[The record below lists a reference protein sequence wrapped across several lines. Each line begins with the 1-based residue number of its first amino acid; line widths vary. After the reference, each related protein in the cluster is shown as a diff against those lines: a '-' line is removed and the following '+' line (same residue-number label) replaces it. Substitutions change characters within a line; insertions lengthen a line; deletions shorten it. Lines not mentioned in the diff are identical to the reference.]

1 VVTGPVAVLGLLAL
15 ALLAWSPSGAMVRWR
30 LSGLP
35 GSRVRRTMR
44 PAGEHPRLTPS
55 ARRWLWAV
63 AAGGAVA
70 ALLGGPSG
78 VVLGMALTVGAER
91 LLRRAADD
99 DRQRT
104 ADLARDLPVACELL
118 AVCLGA
124 GVPLGAALNEVGTA
138 LPGPAGRELV
148 RVAGLY
154 RLGAE
159 PRHAWSDV
167 PAQLAPLGRTVVRAG
182 ETGARAVPALH
193 ALATDARST
202 ARAAT
207 DAAVRRAGVW
217 VLAPL
222 GACFLPAFLCL
233 GVVPLVL
240 GIAGD
245 VFG

>member
-1 VVTGPVAVLGLLAL
+1 MSGPVPALVLLTS
-15 ALLAWSPSGAMVRWR
+15 ALLAWSPAGAMARSR
-30 LSGLP
+30 LSALP
-35 GSRVRRTMR
+35 GSRTGRTPR
-44 PAGEHPRLTPS
+44 LTAGHPRLTPR

-63 AAGGAVA
+63 AAGAAVA
-70 ALLGGPSG
+70 APLRGPPG
-78 VVLGMALTVGAER
+78 LVLGVAVTVGAER

-99 DRQRT
+99 DRRRT
-104 ADLARDLPVACELL
+104 AEFARDLPVACELL

-124 GVPLGAALNEVGTA
+124 GVPLGAALHEVGSA
-138 LPGPAGRELV
+138 LPGPAGRELE

-159 PRHAWSDV
+159 PRYAWSDV
-167 PAQLAPLGRTVVRAG
+167 PVQLAALGRAVVRAG
-182 ETGARAVPALH
+182 ETGARAVPALQT
-193 ALATDARST
+193 LATDARST

-240 GIAGD
+240 GIASD

>member
-1 VVTGPVAVLGLLAL
+1 VSGSVPALVLLAL
-15 ALLAWSPSGAMVRWR
+15 ALLAWPPAGAMARLR
-30 LSGLP
+30 LSAMP
-35 GSRVRRTMR
+35 GARIRGAPRLT
-44 PAGEHPRLTPS
+44 GGNPRLTPS

-63 AAGGAVA
+63 TAGAAVA
-70 ALLGGPSG
+70 ALLGGPPGLVLG
-78 VVLGMALTVGAER
+78 VVVAVGAER
-91 LLRRAADD
+91 LLRRAVDD
-99 DRQRT
+99 DRRRT
-104 ADLARDLPVACELL
+104 AELGRDLPVACELL

-124 GVPLGAALNEVGTA
+124 GVPLGAALHEVGTA
-138 LPGPAGRELV
+138 LPGPAGQELV

-167 PAQLAPLGRTVVRAG
+167 PAQFAPLGRVVVRAG
-182 ETGARAVPALH
+182 ETGARAVPALQ

-202 ARAAT
+202 ARADT
-207 DAAVRRAGVW
+207 DTAVRRAGVW

>member
-1 VVTGPVAVLGLLAL
+1 VSVLVLLAL
-15 ALLAWSPSGAMVRWR
+15 AFLAWSPAGAMVRWR
-30 LSGLP
+30 LSALS
-35 GSRVRRTMR
+35 GSRDRRTPR
-44 PAGEHPRLTPS
+44 LTGGNPRLTPS
-55 ARRWLWAV
+55 GRRWLWAV
-63 AAGGAVA
+63 AAGAAVA

-78 VVLGMALTVGAER
+78 LVFGVVVTLGAER

-99 DRQRT
+99 SRRRT

-124 GVPLGAALNEVGTA
+124 GVPLGAALHEVGAA

-159 PRHAWSDV
+159 PRHAWADA
-167 PAQLAPLGRTVVRAG
+167 PAELAALGRAVVRAG
-182 ETGARAVPALH
+182 ETGARAVPALQ